1 MARIAIVK
9 SKGDPWKAASL
20 FFGADEKRKEA
31 AKKRAFA
38 EKCREMAFKAL
49 ADAKALD
56 KEAAADSEELLE
68 RTVLGENPG
77 KAGAL

>member
-1 MARIAIVK
+1 MARIAIVR

-49 ADAKALD
+49 ADAETLD
-56 KEAAADSEELLE
+56 KESAAASEELLE
-68 RTVLGENPG
+68 RTVPGENPG
-77 KAGAL
+77 QTGA

>member
-1 MARIAIVK
+1 MAHIAIVR

-20 FFGADEKRKEA
+20 FFGAAEKRKEA

-49 ADAKALD
+49 TDAKALD

-68 RTVLGENPG
+68 RTVPGENPG
-77 KAGAL
+77 KAGIL

>member
-1 MARIAIVK
+1 MARVAIVR

-20 FFGADEKRKEA
+20 FFGADEKRREA

-68 RTVLGENPG
+68 RAVLGENLEE
-77 KAGAL
+77 AGAL

>member
-68 RTVLGENPG
+68 KVVLGENPR

>member
-1 MARIAIVK
+1 MARIAIVR
-9 SKGDPWKAASL
+9 SKGNPWKAASL
-20 FFGADEKRKEA
+20 FFGAEEKRKEA

-49 ADAKALD
+49 TDAKALD

-68 RTVLGENPG
+68 RTVPGENPG

>member
-1 MARIAIVK
+1 MARMAIVR

-38 EKCREMAFKAL
+38 EKCRKMAFKAL

-68 RTVLGENPG
+68 RAVPGENSG
-77 KAGAL
+77 ETGAL

>member
-1 MARIAIVK
+1 MAHIAIVR

-68 RTVLGENPG
+68 RTVPGENPG
-77 KAGAL
+77 KAGVL

>member
-1 MARIAIVK
+1 MACIAIVR
-9 SKGDPWKAASL
+9 SKGDPWKVVSL

-68 RTVLGENPG
+68 RTISGENLGNPT
-77 KAGAL
+77 A